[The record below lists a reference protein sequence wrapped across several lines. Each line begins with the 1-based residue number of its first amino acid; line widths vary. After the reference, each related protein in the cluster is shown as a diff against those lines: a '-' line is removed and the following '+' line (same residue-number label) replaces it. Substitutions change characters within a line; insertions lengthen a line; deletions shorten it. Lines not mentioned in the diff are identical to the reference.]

1 MKQFKDIIL
10 GDTLVR
16 FSNDNRHTTDYKI
29 TKIERSG
36 NLGSTLCSG
45 NIKVWITSEGGSS
58 NIEVLSGYSYF
69 HQITRCNE
77 ILTLKENQSVLKS
90 IYDIGFYNGRSDLQ
104 NNLRNLLN
112 IE

>member
-16 FSNDNRHTTDYKI
+16 FSSNNQYTTDYKI
-29 TKIERSG
+29 TKIERSSD
-36 NLGSTLCSG
+36 LGSTLCSG
-45 NIKVWITSEGGSS
+45 NIKVWITSESGSS
-58 NIEVLSGYSYF
+58 DIKVLSSCNYF

-77 ILTLKENQSVLKS
+77 IFTLKENQSVLKS
-90 IYDIGFYNGRSDLQ
+90 IYDLGFSNGRRDLQ
-104 NNLRNLLN
+104 NNLHNLLN

>member
-1 MKQFKDIIL
+1 MKQFKDIVL

-16 FSNDNRHTTDYKI
+16 FSNNNQYTTDYRI
-29 TKIERSG
+29 TKIERSDE
-36 NLGSTLCSG
+36 CSG
-45 NIKVWITSEGGSS
+45 NIRVWITSESGSS
-58 NIEVLSGYSYF
+58 DFKVLSSYSYF

-90 IYDIGFYNGRSDLQ
+90 IYNIGFSNGRSDLQ

>member
-1 MKQFKDIIL
+1 MKQFKDIVL

-16 FSNDNRHTTDYKI
+16 FSNNNQYTTDYKI
-29 TKIERSG
+29 TKIERSSDPS
-36 NLGSTLCSG
+36 STLYSG
-45 NIKVWITSEGGSS
+45 NIRVWITSEGGSS
-58 NIEVLSGYSYF
+58 DSEVLSSYSYF

-77 ILTLKENQSVLKS
+77 ILTLKENQTVLKS
-90 IYDIGFYNGRSDLQ
+90 IYNIGFSNGRSDLQ